1 MTDAEI
7 AALTQVV
14 AIDGPAGAGKSSC
27 ARRVATELRYAFLD
41 TGAMYRAATW
51 NAVHQGIDLDDAE
64 ALAEATRQME
74 LTLDETEDGVSVTVD
89 GRDVSHEI
97 RTPEITRIIYKLDQR
112 PAVREHLVELQRR
125 FALRGPIVAEGRDMG
140 TVVFPAARCKVF
152 LDASVDERA
161 MRRMRQ
167 LAEKGMPGDFETIR
181 SEIAERDEM
190 TRTRA
195 VAPLRPADDAVI
207 VDSTGMT
214 LDEVVAALVALAR
227 ERL

>member
-7 AALTQVV
+7 AALTKVV

-27 ARRVATELRYAFLD
+27 ARRVATELGFSFLD

-51 NAVHQGIDLDDAE
+51 NAVHRGIDLDDAE

-74 LTLDETEDGVSVTVD
+74 LVLDETADGVRVTVD
-89 GRDVSHEI
+89 GHDVSQAI

-161 MRRMRQ
+161 TRRMRQ
-167 LAEKGMPGDFETIR
+167 LEEKGMPGDFETIR
-181 SEIAERDEM
+181 REIAERDEM

-195 VAPLRPADDAVI
+195 VAPLRPAEDAVI
-207 VDSTGMT
+207 VDSTGLT